1 MSRQEDVL
9 SIFLTQRQALVR
21 YASGLTG
28 NRAEAE
34 DVVQEAWLR
43 FHAVAG
49 GRLLAEPERYLR
61 RIVRNLIVD
70 GRRRKGLEQRLF
82 DPDSAGLAETLAS
95 EQPSALTEIAAREE
109 LEIVRKAVAAMPER
123 MRRAFEMHRFE
134 GARLVDIAASLSIS
148 KSLAHELVVE
158 GVQRCKRSLRGE
170 R

>member
-1 MSRQEDVL
+1 MSRREDVL
-9 SIFLTQRQALVR
+9 SIFLNQRQALVR
-21 YASGLTG
+21 YASALTG

-34 DVVQEAWLR
+34 DLVQEAWLR

-49 GRLLAEPERYLR
+49 ARLLTEPERYLR

-70 GRRRKGLEQRLF
+70 GRRRRNLEQRLF
-82 DPDSAGLAETLAS
+82 DPDAAGVAETLVS
-95 EQPSALTEIAAREE
+95 EQPSALVEIAAREE
-109 LEIVRKAVAAMPER
+109 LEIVRRAVAAMPDR

-134 GARLVDIAASLSIS
+134 GAKLVDIAATLSIS

-158 GVQRCKRSLRGE
+158 GVQRCRRSLRDG